1 MDKQKIIDAANNIKN
16 EPLADLKKNVVE
28 NSSGT
33 NYKGLMQYNAML
45 DNITI
50 GAHTTTTIE
59 FAGIEWRLRLLTA
72 SELVTIKKEVNQV
85 AKDEDWWD
93 EINLHYNT
101 MIKILSKA
109 LSPSPFKTEGK
120 AILSEEDLKLINYD
134 VLENLYRQYIHFNDI
149 ATQKPTEMSQEE
161 IEEAFEIVKK
171 KPVQL
176 KDLDWR
182 RLLIMASYGMTCL
195 RNQEKMQKED
205 SSN

>member
-16 EPLADLKKNVVE
+16 EPIADLKKNLVE

-50 GAHTTTTIE
+50 GAHTTTAIE

-72 SELVTIKKEVNQV
+72 DELVNIKKEVNKI

-93 EINLHYNT
+93 EVNLHYNT
-101 MIKILSKA
+101 MVKVLAKA
-109 LSPSPFKTEGK
+109 LSPSPFKTEGN
-120 AILSEEDLKLINYD
+120 AVLSEADLKLINYD
-134 VLENLYRQYIHFNDI
+134 VLENIYRQYIHFNDI
-149 ATQKPTEMSQEE
+149 ATQKPTEMSPEE
-161 IEEAFEIVKK
+161 IEDTFEIVKK
-171 KPVQL
+171 KPIQL
-176 KDLDWR
+176 KDLDWK

-195 RNQEKMQKED
+195 RNQEKMRKDD
-205 SSN
+205 SNS